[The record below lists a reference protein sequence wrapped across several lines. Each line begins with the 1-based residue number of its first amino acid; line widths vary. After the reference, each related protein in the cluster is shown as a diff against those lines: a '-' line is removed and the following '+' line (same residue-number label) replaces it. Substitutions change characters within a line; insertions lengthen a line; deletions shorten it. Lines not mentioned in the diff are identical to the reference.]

1 MNATLISQD
10 DFYVGR
16 KAMLLAGESG
26 QNFDTLSAI
35 DCEHLSLILKNA
47 QMPCVSTIQVPNY
60 DFVQQAPL
68 GFKSIEVKS
77 VLVAEGHLIFTSP
90 NVLDQLG
97 FLIYMDADRDVAK
110 ERRFSRDLL
119 QRGYDISSSRSYYE
133 KYVVPQLDAIDKL
146 RSQADYIVNS
156 NDRVDSFRPEVAII
170 ADILKGKIGN
180 I

>member
-1 MNATLISQD
+1 
-10 DFYVGR
+10 
-16 KAMLLAGESG
+16 MLSAGESG
-26 QNFDTLSAI
+26 HNFDALAAI
-35 DCEHLSLILKNA
+35 DCEHLSLVLKNA
-47 QMPCVSTIQVPNY
+47 QMSCVSTIQIPNY

-68 GFKSIEVKS
+68 GFKSIEVKNL
-77 VLVAEGHLIFTSP
+77 VVAEGHLIFTSP
-90 NVLDQLG
+90 SVLDHVD
-97 FLIYMDADRDVAK
+97 FLIYMDVDRDVAK

-156 NDRVDSFRPEVAII
+156 NDRVDSFESEVASI
-170 ADILKGKIGN
+170 AGILKRKMGN